1 MFKTVLSTS
10 VLKTDCLIVPVFESE
25 KLDTQIKHLDQ
36 KYDGFL
42 SRVIESKDFDGKVGQ
57 MNLLYLHKGDILRV
71 LLVGLG
77 KEKDCSLRRWK
88 VAVGSSVTMLQ
99 AKKIQHITISLP
111 DFLQNQLGS
120 QNMAE
125 QTVVAAAVA
134 DYAYDEYKKEDSR
147 VTHLATLTI
156 FEENKKQHKAIQK
169 GLADGDSIS
178 EATNFARELG
188 NTPPGVMT
196 PTFLSEQA
204 KKLAK
209 ENKQIKVK
217 VLGQT
222 EIEKLKM
229 GCFLGV
235 AQGSVL
241 EPKFII
247 VEYLNGKEKEK
258 PTVLVGKGITFD
270 SGGISLKPGDYL
282 TDMKFDMLGGATVLA
297 TIKAAA
303 ALGLKKNLVALVPA
317 CENMPS
323 GTAYRPD
330 DILVAMNGL
339 SVEILNTD
347 GEGRLILADALCYAS
362 RYSPKEVIDLATLTG
377 HCLVALGNER
387 SGLFTKDEN
396 MCQKLLGAS
405 EAVGEQ
411 LWRMPLGDEFSDAVK
426 GKVSDLQNAGGVG
439 GPRYGGAS
447 IGAAFLEYFTTYPWA
462 HLDLSCSHFG
472 KNYSWVRSGANGF
485 GVQTMVEYLRG

>member
-1 MFKTVLSTS
+1 MFKTALTS
-10 VLKTDCLIVPVFESE
+10 AVAKTDCLIVPVFESE
-25 KLDTQIKHLDQ
+25 KLDAQIKHLDQ

-57 MNLLYLHKGDILRV
+57 MNLLYLHKGDVVRV
-71 LLVGLG
+71 LLLGLG
-77 KEKDCSLRRWK
+77 KEKECTLRRWK
-88 VAVGSSVTMLQ
+88 IAVGSSVTMLQ
-99 AKKIQHITISLP
+99 AKKIQHITLSLP
-111 DFLQNQLGS
+111 VYLQNEFGAQTV
-120 QNMAE
+120 AE
-125 QTVVAAAVA
+125 QTVVSAAVA
-134 DYAYDEYKKEDSR
+134 DYAYDEYKKQDAR
-147 VTHLATLTI
+147 VTHVQTLHV
-156 FEENKKQHKAIQK
+156 FEENKKQHKAIEK
-169 GLADGDSIS
+169 GLADGGIIA
-178 EATNFARELG
+178 EATNLARHLG
-188 NTPPGVMT
+188 NTPPHVMT
-196 PTFLSEQA
+196 PTFLAEQA
-204 KKLAK
+204 KNLSK

-247 VEYLNGKEKEK
+247 VEYMNGKEKEK

-297 TIKAAA
+297 TIRAAA
-303 ALGLKKNLVALVPA
+303 ALGLKKNIVGLVPA

-362 RYSPKEVIDLATLTG
+362 RYNPKEVIDLATLTG

-387 SGLFTKDEN
+387 SGLFTKDETL
-396 MCQKLLGAS
+396 CQKLLGAA
-405 EAVGEQ
+405 EGVGEH
-411 LWRMPLGDEFSDAVK
+411 LWRMPLGDEFTEAVK

-447 IGAAFLEYFTTYPWA
+447 IGAAFLEYFTSYPWA
-462 HLDLSCSHFG
+462 HVDLSCSHFG
-472 KNYSWVRSGANGF
+472 KNYSWVRAGANGF